1 METLQSNI
9 EVWTFLQYP
18 QTEWGFVYEI
28 KELLGDSRTTVS
40 VFPYGATRISHPDVR
55 HGEVTD
61 IPASMVHQLKVITR
75 KHAEKLI
82 EVIS

>member
-18 QTEWGFVYEI
+18 QMEWGFVYEI
-28 KELLGDSRTTVS
+28 RELLGDSRITVS

-61 IPASMVHQLKVITR
+61 IPTSMTRQLEIITR

-82 EVIS
+82 EVVS